1 MNFDT
6 ITIIPA
12 FNEENTI
19 ANVIR
24 GAKEF
29 SDVLVV
35 DDGSKDLTK
44 EISIKNNAYLIS
56 HDDNYGYEKAL
67 ETGFR
72 EAMRKGYKYVITLD
86 GDGQHDPAIIKNI
99 RDLLELGADLVV
111 GVRNYHQRWAESV
124 FSAVSYRLWRIRD
137 PLCGMKGYRVS
148 KISFSIDCTSY
159 NSIGTK
165 LAIRLASS
173 GNKVSQL
180 PIIVSA
186 RKDKSRFGDGFMVN
200 VKIIKALIYSIL
212 NNKILLK

>member
-6 ITIIPA
+6 LTIIPA

-35 DDGSKDLTK
+35 DDGSKDLTR
-44 EISIKNNAYLIS
+44 EISTKNNAYLIR
-56 HDDNYGYEKAL
+56 HNGNYGYEKAL
-67 ETGFR
+67 ETGFQ
-72 EAMRKGYKYVITLD
+72 EALRRGYRYVITLD

-99 RDLLELGADLVV
+99 RDLLELGADVVV

-124 FSAVSYRLWRIRD
+124 FSAVSYWLWRIKD

-148 KISFSIDCTSY
+148 KISFPIECTSY
-159 NSIGTK
+159 DSIGTK
-165 LAIRLASS
+165 LAIQLAST
-173 GNKVSQL
+173 GHKVSQL

-186 RKDKSRFGDGFMVN
+186 RKDKSRFGDGFTVN
-200 VKIIKALIYSIL
+200 IKIIKALIYTIL
-212 NNKILLK
+212 KNKISLR